1 MIYRFFQFLLV
12 LGLGLSIFSCRSDFG
27 SNLSPTPAA
36 FGKINSLY
44 VIADSTLW
52 MDGARDSVAFFF
64 ESPYLILPQP
74 EPIFDVRHIEP
85 INLREEPPFQQL
97 RNYIVLADLSQE
109 WSPTTKMVLEDLN
122 DAKIQQVKEEGFG
135 TAVARNKWATGQQL
149 IYLMGKNH
157 EELMT
162 GMSTS
167 YPAVVKRIADR
178 ENERIKVTTYFQG
191 INRKLGEEV
200 RQRSGAMMDVPG
212 GYDLVPVDAENFAW
226 LRKKTKG
233 GSLNIM
239 ATRVPYEDQS
249 QLSKEGLKAIR
260 DQVGKEY
267 FATTLDS
274 TFMKINDKDLPL
286 FVEPME
292 LNGTYA
298 LEGRGIWE
306 MENDFLGGPFVSYLI
321 NDEADRQL
329 VLIDGFVLAPGRKK
343 RELMEEL
350 VQVLKTAEVQ

>member
-1 MIYRFFQFLLV
+1 MQRLITLLLA
-12 LGLGLSIFSCRSDFG
+12 LGLAAGTFTSCGSDM
-27 SNLSPTPAA
+27 SSSLSPTPAS

-44 VIADSTLW
+44 VLADSTLW
-52 MDGARDSVAFFF
+52 LDGAQDSVAYFF

-74 EPIFDVRHIEP
+74 EPIFDVRHLEP
-85 INLREEPPFQQL
+85 RNLAEQPTFQQL
-97 RNYIVLADLSQE
+97 RNYVVLADLSDGD
-109 WSPTTKMVLEDLN
+109 SPTTRMVVDDLS

-149 IYLMGKNH
+149 VYLMGKNRA
-157 EELMT
+157 ELLA
-162 GMSTS
+162 GMSTA
-167 YPAVVKRIADR
+167 YPAVVKRIAER

-191 INRKLGEEV
+191 INRTLAD
-200 RQRSGAMMDVPG
+200 RIADRTGARIDVPG
-212 GYDLVPVDAENFAW
+212 GYDLVPVEAENFAW
-226 LRKKTKG
+226 LRKKIKK

-239 ATRVPYEDQS
+239 ATRIPYEDQS
-249 QLSKEGLKAIR
+249 QLTKQGLKEIR
-260 DQVGKEY
+260 DRVGREY

-274 TFMKINDKDLPL
+274 TYMRVNDADLPL
-286 FVEPME
+286 FVEPYE

-329 VLIDGFVLAPGRKK
+329 VLVDGFVLAPGAKK

-350 VQVLKTAEVQ
+350 VQVLRTTQVN

>member
-1 MIYRFFQFLLV
+1 MIHRFLQFLLV
-12 LGLGLSIFSCRSDFG
+12 SGLGLGIFSCGSDFG
-27 SNLSPTPAA
+27 SNLNPTPAA
-36 FGKINSLY
+36 FGKINSVY

-52 MDGARDSVAFFF
+52 MDGARDSVAYFF

-85 INLREEPPFQQL
+85 INLRQEPPFQQL
-97 RNYIVLADLSQE
+97 RNYIVLADLSDE
-109 WSPTTKMVLEDLN
+109 YSPTTKMVLEDLN

-157 EELMT
+157 QELLA
-162 GMSTS
+162 GMSTN

-178 ENERIKVTTYFQG
+178 ENERIKVTAYFQG

-200 RQRSGAMMDVPG
+200 RLRTGALMDVPG

-226 LRKKTKG
+226 LRKQTKG

-239 ATRVPYEDQS
+239 ATRVPYQDQS
-249 QLSKEGLKAIR
+249 QLSREGLKAIR
-260 DQVGKEY
+260 DQVGREY

-286 FVEPME
+286 FVEAME

-321 NDEADRQL
+321 NDEADKQL
-329 VLIDGFVLAPGRKK
+329 VLVDGFVLAPGRKK

>member
-1 MIYRFFQFLLV
+1 MNFRFLNYLLAG
-12 LGLGLSIFSCRSDFG
+12 LLGLSIFSCGSEMT

-52 MDGARDSVAFFF
+52 LDGAQDSVAFFF

-85 INLREEPPFQQL
+85 YNLREEPTLQQL
-97 RNYIVLADLSQE
+97 RNYVVLADLSQKE
-109 WSPTTKMVLEDLN
+109 SPTTKMVVEDLS
-122 DAKIQQVKEEGFG
+122 DARIQQVKEEGFG

-149 IYLMGKNH
+149 IYLMGRNQA
-157 EELMT
+157 ELLA
-162 GMSTS
+162 GMSTA
-167 YPAVVKRIADR
+167 YPAVVKRIAER
-178 ENERIKVTTYFQG
+178 ENERIKITTYFQG
-191 INRKLGEEV
+191 VNRMLGEKVAE
-200 RQRSGAMMDVPG
+200 RTGATMDIPG
-212 GYDLVPVDAENFAW
+212 GYDMVPVESDDFAW
-226 LRKKTKG
+226 LRKKTKN

-249 QLSKEGLKAIR
+249 QLTKEGLITIR
-260 DQVGKEY
+260 DQVGREY
-267 FATTLDS
+267 LSTTLDS
-274 TFMKINDKDLPL
+274 TFMKVNDRDLPF
-286 FVEPME
+286 FVSTTE
-292 LNGTYA
+292 LNGHYA

-321 NDEADRQL
+321 NDEARRQL
-329 VLIDGFVLAPGRKK
+329 VLVDGFVLAPGRKK

-350 VQVLKTAEVQ
+350 VQVLQTANVK

>member
-1 MIYRFFQFLLV
+1 MKLRFLNYLLV
-12 LGLGLSIFSCRSDFG
+12 GFLGLTIFSCSSEMT

-44 VIADSTLW
+44 VLADSTLW
-52 MDGARDSVAFFF
+52 MDDARDSVAFFF

-85 INLREEPPFQQL
+85 YSLKENPTLQQL
-97 RNYIVLADLSQE
+97 RNYVVLADLSQKE
-109 WSPTTKMVLEDLN
+109 SPTTKMVLEDLN

-149 IYLMGKNH
+149 IYLMGRNH
-157 EELMT
+157 AELLA
-162 GMSTS
+162 GMSTT
-167 YPAVVKRIADR
+167 YPAVVKRIAER
-178 ENERIKVTTYFQG
+178 ENERVKITTYFQG
-191 INRKLGEEV
+191 INRTLGETV
-200 RQRSGAMMDVPG
+200 KARTGATLDIPG
-212 GYDLVPVDAENFAW
+212 GYDLVPVDSDNFAW
-226 LRKKTKG
+226 LRKEIKK

-249 QLSKEGLKAIR
+249 QLSKEGLKSIR
-260 DQVGKEY
+260 DQIGREY
-267 FATTLDS
+267 LSTTLDS
-274 TFMKINDKDLPL
+274 TFMKVNDRDLPL
-286 FVEPME
+286 FVSATE
-292 LNGTYA
+292 LNGHYA

-321 NDEADRQL
+321 NDEAHKQL
-329 VLIDGFVLAPGRKK
+329 VLVDGFVLAPGRKK

-350 VQVLKTAEVQ
+350 VQVLQTADVR